1 MKHKVSVSVKVSVD
15 DNSTGILEEF
25 DVDAKSE
32 LSTMQLSAISKVMGN
47 LIQLELSRL
56 MARSD

>member
-1 MKHKVSVSVKVSVD
+1 MKHKASVSVKVSVD